1 MKLVY
6 NLQAA
11 CLFIQIPICFVKY
24 LSTLKQKMNLEQFIS
39 KFRNHLIWTVYMVFN
54 FIIASR
60 RMLTRI

>member
-24 LSTLKQKMNLEQFIS
+24 SSTLKQKMNLEQFIS
-39 KFRNHLIWTVYMVFN
+39 KFRNHLIWVVYMVFN

-60 RMLTRI
+60 RMLTTI